1 MYILT
6 SMRIVLITLILSIF
20 GFQAQA
26 QKADPAI
33 RAKVL
38 AARAEAIQ
46 VIREYSENAN
56 YDAEMRKT
64 AGLMADLLEKAGIIP
79 AVGVSLKNCEK
90 NVDMEANTGA
100 ISQVISLCHY
110 GISSSENEIIQI
122 FIHEAYHLYE
132 GVYYL
137 PEYNF
142 EFYEKLRGDP
152 GGTIWPQDLSDASEK
167 RASKIELE
175 IMQKTYGC
183 VFSVTTYYKDLL
195 GLKKGKDFFVCK

>member
-64 AGLMADLLEKAGIIP
+64 AGLMADLLEKSRTIP
-79 AVGVSLKNCEK
+79 AVGVVFKLDCS
-90 NVDMEANTGA
+90 DSATEASTGW
-100 ISQVISLCHY
+100 ISQIISLCPT
-110 GISSSENEIIQI
+110 GLSSTPNELVQT

-132 GVYYL
+132 GIYYIPL
-137 PEYNF
+137 HHQDY
-142 EFYEKLRGDP
+142 YQKITQDVGEKLKRP
-152 GGTIWPQDLSDASEK
+152 DLLEASEK
-167 RASKIELE
+167 RAATMELE
-175 IMQKTYGC
+175 IMLKTYEC
-183 VFSVTTYYKDLL
+183 VYSETTYFEDLL
-195 GLKKGKDFFVCK
+195 GLVNGKDFFICK